1 MESEWIY
8 SHSCSGNTRGF
19 MQKGDMVWV
28 TLLEENRQKE
38 EWSPV
43 VTSLPSSWPGSG
55 NGLGWW
61 RGRDRQV
68 DGFQV

>member
-1 MESEWIY
+1 
-8 SHSCSGNTRGF
+8 
-19 MQKGDMVWV
+19 MVWV